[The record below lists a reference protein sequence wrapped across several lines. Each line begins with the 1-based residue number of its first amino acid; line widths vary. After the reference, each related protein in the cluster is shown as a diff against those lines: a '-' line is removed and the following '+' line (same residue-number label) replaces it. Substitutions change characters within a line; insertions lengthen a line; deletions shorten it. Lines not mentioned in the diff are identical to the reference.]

1 MMNFFRKGVLVP
13 TEEFEATATAYYST
27 WTFEEAFARTGR
39 EVSIVVSS
47 NFSQQLPGCI
57 MLNHMTAPRV
67 TIASAVATSCA
78 AMGVMKP
85 RGLVVKDALT
95 GQLKPFD
102 VLGKSFQDG
111 TVSVEFP
118 KDYLRSFYGA
128 TQFLVSQVNPHVHAF
143 MGQKTSTFQTLRSYF
158 GKDLQKRARLLSEY
172 RLLPAFF
179 GRTMSQ
185 ATKHLSQEFS
195 ETKSGLTVFSPD
207 MGIYSVK
214 AAVSNPSTRDMDRYL
229 LGG

>member
-39 EVSIVVSS
+39 EVTIVVSS
-47 NFSQQLPGCI
+47 NFSQHLPGCI

-78 AMGVMKP
+78 AMGIMKP
-85 RGLVVKDALT
+85 RGLLTKDTT
-95 GQLKPFD
+95 GQLKPFT
-102 VLGKSFQDG
+102 GIGRAFQDG

-128 TQFLVSQVNPHVHAF
+128 TQFLVSRVNPHVHAF
-143 MGQKTSTFQTLRSYF
+143 MGHKTSIFQTL
-158 GKDLQKRARLLSEY
+158 
-172 RLLPAFF
+172 
-179 GRTMSQ
+179 
-185 ATKHLSQEFS
+185 
-195 ETKSGLTVFSPD
+195 
-207 MGIYSVK
+207 
-214 AAVSNPSTRDMDRYL
+214 
-229 LGG
+229 